1 MNTHHKLLVV
11 VAMMAMTLSLD
22 TLAYDTPTHAAMTSA
37 AIQQSQITSKPND
50 SLILKKLGLY
60 NKDDVF
66 KERYIDIGSIPTNRN
81 GTSFENDIMKD
92 VRKVITDIPQPYTI
106 PGWILRGTIREDDN
120 TKETPQGTP
129 QGDEPGGVFQRS
141 YGHFYDPYYNRGL
154 TVGPRTLGVKAT
166 DWALTPGSTI
176 PVTPIANP
184 IAGQNRYNIPAA
196 REAMWRALTLT
207 EISANG
213 TLTKITPIGGLV
225 SYAADEA
232 ERKAYWA
239 TTFRAVG
246 DMVHLIQDMAQPQH
260 TRNDAHAGLGCIP
273 GTDIC
278 VAGHAS
284 FYEEYMNA
292 RTLQSESFSLDE
304 GLTSTSKGTLRR
316 TTRPQL
322 DYCCYAPPKFAN
334 YKDYFST
341 GGNGKGMADY
351 SNRGFFSFGTNLGDF
366 SPLVYPQPSESN
378 LGDVTISGSNVLDM
392 SGNVVDG
399 GNATMTFK
407 VGTVTDALTGSADAG
422 VKLSTLG
429 IFDQFLIEKKFA
441 PRYTLNYYN
450 YDDQAKLLIP
460 RAVGYS
466 AGLIDYFFRGT
477 LEIRKPT
484 EGVFAAVDH
493 AKPENQCTFN
503 PGTNPGCGFKKIKTK
518 LKNATADIVV
528 PNGGGTFK
536 QDMSGGKLYAV
547 AKYHNNA
554 CFDPSFQSPI
564 YGNSFNTGCHSAEEV
579 ITLSDAYSATP
590 FTLNAGEE
598 KELEFTFNTNAIPFS
613 ATDLYIQVVYRGKL
627 GAEDD
632 AVVVGTYDVSEPTF
646 ITLANYTDVKIDVAN
661 KTCAVNPPG
670 LPQSPFDFD
679 AKLYV
684 LQGKLTDPGPPQYKE
699 LVVTRLDP
707 GQYVRLAFL
716 GDALEANMFARAFYT
731 ATRDVW
737 FRMDNGV
744 PAIASQVV
752 IPTFFQRKD
761 DGLLYYPNEEYK
773 VREGYG
779 HQWGVYNSRFLG
791 SVFNLPTA
799 GATYDDV
806 VTAMKNCP
814 GTMTLQPI
822 VTLAF

>member
-1 MNTHHKLLVV
+1 LLISSKS
-11 VAMMAMTLSLD
+11 SLGFD
-22 TLAYDTPTHAAMTSA
+22 TTTHAAMTSE
-37 AIQQSQITSKPND
+37 AIKA
-50 SLILKKLGLY
+50 LKSDPIRNLSGIATINQKLGLY
-60 NKDDVF
+60 DKSGVLGI
-66 KERYIDIGSIPTNRN
+66 KYIDIGTTLTKRTIT
-81 GTSFENDIMKD
+81 GFETKIMKD
-92 VRKVITDIPQPYTI
+92 VRDAIDDIPEPDTI
-106 PGWILRGTIREDDN
+106 PGWIVRGAIREDDN
-120 TKETPQGTP
+120 TIETPQGNTTGS
-129 QGDEPGGVFQRS
+129 GDEPGGVFERVV
-141 YGHFYDPYYNRGL
+141 GHFFDPVNNAGL
-154 TVGPRTLGVKAT
+154 SAYAVVLGDRSV
-166 DWALTPGSTI
+166 DWALKPGAK
-176 PVTPIANP
+176 ANGRENHYK
-184 IAGQNRYNIPAA
+184 ITDA

-213 TLTKITPIGGLV
+213 SLTKITPIGGLV

-239 TTFRAVG
+239 TMFRAVG
-246 DMVHLIQDMAQPQH
+246 DVVHLLQDLGQPQH
-260 TRNDAHAGLGCIP
+260 TRNDAHSGLGCAGP
-273 GTDIC
+273 TCLG
-278 VAGHAS
+278 GHAS
-284 FYEEYMNA
+284 FVESYFKA
-292 RTLQSESFSLDE
+292 RTLQSGQFSLDE
-304 GLTSTSKGTLRR
+304 GLLSAPPGSGAIRR
-316 TTRPQL
+316 TTAPQL
-322 DYCCYAPPKFAN
+322 PYGGYTPPTFNKYA
-334 YKDYFST
+334 DYFST
-341 GGNGKGMADY
+341 GEGSATATGQGLANY
-351 SNRGFFSFGTNLGDF
+351 SNRGFYSFGTGINGNLVF
-366 SPLVYPQPSESN
+366 PYPSPSPTGAG
-378 LGDVTISGSNVLDM
+378 LGTLTIAAGGEKDMTGKPLQGAITFRTGS
-392 SGNVVDG
+392 VVDTVT
-399 GNATMTFK
+399 NTAEPQVRLMT
-407 VGTVTDALTGSADAG
+407 VGTFDEFLQQR
-422 VKLSTLG
+422 G
-429 IFDQFLIEKKFA
+429 IQ
-441 PRYTLNYYN
+441 PRYSLNSHN

-477 LEIRKPT
+477 LEIKKPT

-503 PGTNPGCGFKKIKTK
+503 PSTNPGCGFKKIKMK
-518 LKNATADIVV
+518 LKNATADIVT
-528 PNGGGTFK
+528 PGGGGTFK
-536 QDMSGGKLYAV
+536 QHMLGGKLYAV
-547 AKYHNNA
+547 AKYHNNP
-554 CFDPSFQSPI
+554 CFDPTFQSAVYASRSPSEVV
-564 YGNSFNTGCHSAEEV
+564 NLCRTSEEV

-627 GAEDD
+627 GSEDD

-646 ITLANYTDVKIDVAN
+646 MTLANYTDVKTDVVN
-661 KTCAVNPPG
+661 KTCVVNPPG
-670 LPQSPFDFD
+670 LPGSPFDFD
-679 AKLYV
+679 AKLFV

-716 GDALEANMFARAFYT
+716 GDALEANMFARAYYT

-744 PAIASQVV
+744 PAITSQVV

-791 SVFNLPTA
+791 SVFNLPTV

-806 VTAMKNCP
+806 VAAMKNCP

>member
-1 MNTHHKLLVV
+1 MNTNHKLLAAVIAV
-11 VAMMAMTLSLD
+11 IAHSTD
-22 TLAYDTPTHAAMTSA
+22 TLAFEVETHAA
-37 AIQQSQITSKPND
+37 ITSEAIKQSKITGSPNT
-50 SLILKKLGLY
+50 SPILKKLGLY
-60 NKDDVF
+60 DKDDVLNR
-66 KERYIDIGSIPTNRN
+66 RYIDIGSTLTSRN
-81 GTSFENDIMKD
+81 GTVFENDKMSD
-92 VRKVITDIPQPYTI
+92 VREKMTGIPNPYTI
-106 PGWILRGTIREDDN
+106 PGWVVRGAIREDDN

-129 QGDEPGGVFQRS
+129 EGDEPGGVFQRS
-141 YGHFYDPYYNRGL
+141 YGHFYDPVNERGL
-154 TVGPRTLGVKAT
+154 TVGPRTLGPKAN
-166 DWALTPGSTI
+166 DWARISGTTI
-176 PVTPIANP
+176 PYTPFANP
-184 IAGQNRYNIPAA
+184 VIGENRYNIPSA
-196 REAMWRALTLT
+196 REAMWRALTLKKL
-207 EISANG
+207 SNG
-213 TLTKITPIGGLV
+213 SLSDLPVTGSGGNL
-225 SYAADEA
+225 AALRES

-239 TTFRAVG
+239 TMFRALG
-246 DMVHLIQDMAQPQH
+246 DMVHLVQDMGQPQH
-260 TRNDAHAGLGCIP
+260 TRNDAHSGLGCVP
-273 GTDIC
+273 GTDVC
-278 VAGHAS
+278 AAGHAS
-284 FYEEYMNA
+284 FVESYLKA
-292 RTLQSESFSLDE
+292 RTLQSGSFSLDE
-304 GLTSTSKGTLRR
+304 GLFSTSPGKVRN
-316 TTRPQL
+316 TTAPQL
-322 DYCCYAPPKFAN
+322 IYAGYTPPTFN
-334 YKDYFST
+334 TYQDYFST
-341 GGNGKGMADY
+341 GDGKGLANY
-351 SNRGFFSFGTNLGDF
+351 SNRGFFSAGTNLNDANQ
-366 SPLVYPQPSESN
+366 LAYPQPNESS
-378 LGDVTISGSNVLDM
+378 LSDVTVALKDGA
-392 SGNVVDG
+392 GNVTA
-399 GNATMTFK
+399 NIFFK
-407 VGTVTDALTGSADAG
+407 AGTVYDRVTGTPDTE
-422 VKLSTLG
+422 VKLTTYG
-429 IFDQFLIEKKFA
+429 IFDQFLIESGKS
-441 PRYTLNYYN
+441 PRYSLNAYN

-477 LEIRKPT
+477 LEIKRPT
-484 EGVFAAVDH
+484 DGVFAAVDH
-493 AKPENQCTFN
+493 SKPENQCAFN
-503 PGTNPGCGFKKIKTK
+503 PSSAPGCGFKKIKMK

-627 GAEDD
+627 GSEDD

-646 ITLANYTDVKIDVAN
+646 MTLANYTDVKIDVVN

-791 SVFNLPTA
+791 SVFNLPTV

-806 VTAMKNCP
+806 VAAMKNCP